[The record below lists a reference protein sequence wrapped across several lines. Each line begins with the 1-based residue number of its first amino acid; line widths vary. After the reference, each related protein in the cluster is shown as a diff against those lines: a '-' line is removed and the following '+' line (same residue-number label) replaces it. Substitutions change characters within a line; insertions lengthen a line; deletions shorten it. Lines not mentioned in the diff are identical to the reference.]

1 MAKVRDLMKRQV
13 VTIGPDEPIIN
24 AIKAMAEGG
33 FRRIPVVQGPMLV
46 GIITD
51 RDLRQAINS
60 PVVFHEI
67 SYDKYVLT
75 AIYVGS
81 CMTRDPVTIRPDADI
96 IEAARIVED
105 KKIGG
110 LPVVDGDVL
119 VGIITVSDLINYL
132 IGTLEK

>member
-13 VTIGPDEPIIN
+13 VTIDPDEPIIN
-24 AIKAMAEGG
+24 AIKAMEAGI
-33 FRRIPVVQGPMLV
+33 FRRIPVVEGSVLV

-75 AIYVGS
+75 AISVGS
-81 CMTRDPVTIRPDADI
+81 CMTRNPITVGPDTDVI
-96 IEAARIVED
+96 DAARLVED

-110 LPVVDGDVL
+110 LPVVEDDVL
-119 VGIITVSDLINYL
+119 IGIITVSDLINYL
-132 IGTLEK
+132 IGILEK

>member
-24 AIKAMAEGG
+24 AIKAMEAGI
-33 FRRIPVVQGPMLV
+33 FRRIPVVEGSMLV

-51 RDLRQAINS
+51 RDLRQATSS
-60 PVVFHEI
+60 PVIFHEV
-67 SYDKYVLT
+67 SYDEYLLT
-75 AIYVGS
+75 EINVGS
-81 CMTRDPVTIRPDADI
+81 CMTRKPITIRPDADI

-110 LPVVDGDVL
+110 LPVVDGDAL

-132 IGTLEK
+132 IGILEK